1 MVEGPTRWER
11 IKAYMIRSWPLYVM
25 LIPGIL
31 YLLVFRYYPMYGVV
45 IAFQDF
51 NPGLGFTESPWVG
64 LENFEFLFIL
74 PNFGRI
80 LANTVIIAIAKI
92 VTVEFFAI
100 LLAILLNEVQYMLFR
115 RTIQIIIYLPHFL
128 SWTILGGI
136 LIEIL
141 SPYGMVNQFLGTINV
156 EPIMF
161 LGSND
166 WFRGTLVLTNLWKE
180 VGFSTIV
187 YLAALTG
194 INPTLHEAAAIDGA
208 NRWQRILHITL
219 PGIRSTVVLLAT
231 LSLGNVL
238 EAGFE
243 QVLTLYNPAVYRTGD
258 VLSTYIYREGLIA
271 ARYSL
276 AGAVGLF
283 RSLIGFGL
291 ITLSYWLAGKYANYR
306 IF

>member
-1 MVEGPTRWER
+1 
-11 IKAYMIRSWPLYVM
+11 M

-166 WFRGTLVLTNLWKE
+166 WFRSTLVLTNLWKE